1 MGEPYDFASFLRPL
15 SPRALFMPLSY
26 GPYSPLQCAESLQG
40 DVSYHDVPFNVHSK
54 GKVCGASPL
63 CFFLPSSLLL
73 HPTDVITLCS
83 ESLHLSIPDAALI
96 FPPDGKQN
104 RDGMFDSDLIPA
116 FVQLTAQLETAQH
129 QSGMFNHVQ
138 WYALDTHMQGKESA
152 TKIKEAR
159 WYYIYPCMFVTQI
172 EGSLASIEG
181 RFGAVC
187 FGSHYIRLAM
197 CTRPLL
203 FSANLFKPSPAWGR
217 GTRKLNAFH
226 VVTHAP
232 TQTLL
237 RARCQP
243 KLYSSSEPTFHPHFT
258 DMFTVGLRLLTRLP
272 VVFPAFS
279 EL

>member
-1 MGEPYDFASFLRPL
+1 MIFVFIPLVLSFK
-15 SPRALFMPLSY
+15 S
-26 GPYSPLQCAESLQG
+26 Q
-40 DVSYHDVPFNVHSK
+40 
-54 GKVCGASPL
+54 
-63 CFFLPSSLLL
+63 
-73 HPTDVITLCS
+73 
-83 ESLHLSIPDAALI
+83 
-96 FPPDGKQN
+96 
-104 RDGMFDSDLIPA
+104 
-116 FVQLTAQLETAQH
+116 AQH

-138 WYALDTHMQGKESA
+138 WYALDTHMQGKEVSSPFA
-152 TKIKEAR
+152 LHLTSVLLVCNQNQR
-159 WYYIYPCMFVTQI
+159 GTLI

-181 RFGAVC
+181 RLGAVC

-197 CTRPLL
+197 CTRLLL